1 MGNSFRAVE
10 EKLKRRSELAEAVKK
25 ARAEGK
31 TVVFTNGCFDIL
43 HVGHV
48 RYLQDARALGD
59 LLVVGVNTDDSVRR
73 LKGPT
78 RPVVSEWERAEILA
92 ALQCV
97 DYVSL
102 FNEDT
107 PVELITAIRPSIH
120 VKGGDYKVEDLP
132 EAEAVIAGGG
142 KIVIVSFSS
151 TDSEGFSTTNVI
163 GKIMNERREKS

>member
-1 MGNSFRAVE
+1 MGISYRAVE
-10 EKLKRRSELAEAVKK
+10 NKLKRRSELAEAVRK

-163 GKIMNERREKS
+163 GKIMNERRDKS

>member
-1 MGNSFRAVE
+1 MSISFRAVE
-10 EKLKRRSELAEAVKK
+10 TKLKRRSELAEAVKK
-25 ARAEGK
+25 ARADGK

-120 VKGGDYKVEDLP
+120 VKGGDYKAEDLP

-163 GKIMNERREKS
+163 GKIMNERRDKS

>member
-1 MGNSFRAVE
+1 
-10 EKLKRRSELAEAVKK
+10 
-25 ARAEGK
+25 
-31 TVVFTNGCFDIL
+31 
-43 HVGHV
+43 
-48 RYLQDARALGD
+48 
-59 LLVVGVNTDDSVRR
+59 LVVGVNTDDSVRR

>member
-1 MGNSFRAVE
+1 MGISFRAVE
-10 EKLKRRSELAEAVKK
+10 EKLKRRSELAEAVTK

>member
-1 MGNSFRAVE
+1 MSISYRAVE
-10 EKLKRRSELAEAVKK
+10 TKLKRRSELAEAVKK
-25 ARAEGK
+25 AREEGK